1 MILKTAVFYDVKK
14 LVVEEVPLPDV
25 PSDKVLMKIETC
37 AICTWEQ
44 RVYTGVKKV
53 SYPFIGGHEI
63 AGELVQLGEA
73 VDGTW
78 QVGDKVVF
86 GTNLACG
93 HCHYCRVGEEQN
105 CLNFDHSKQQP
116 GLPYRGMGGL
126 SEYLIVDPANI
137 FCYQNV
143 SSEEASLTEPLS
155 CVLHSVE
162 TAEVNFGDY
171 VLVVGAGIMGMLH
184 LQLAQK
190 RGAIV
195 IVSDPNEARLKLAKQ
210 LGAAHVVNPVQE
222 NLTEKVLA
230 YTENL
235 GAQIIFNTT
244 PSSSLIP
251 DLLESLS
258 NTGTMILYSSYYPD
272 EPVGIKFDHIH
283 KTGQQ
288 IKGTANSN
296 KRDFLRAARLISQG
310 IIDVKPF
317 ITKIYPLSQIESAFE
332 EAVNTEAFRI
342 IVNFEQERSED
353 VCS

>member
-1 MILKTAVFYDVKK
+1 MKTAVFYDVKN
-14 LVVEEVPLPDV
+14 LVVEEITMPEV
-25 PSDKVLMKIETC
+25 PSEKILMKINTC

-63 AGELVQLGEA
+63 AGEIVKIGEA
-73 VDGTW
+73 VEGDW
-78 QVGDKVVF
+78 KQGDKVVF

-93 HCHYCRVGEEQN
+93 HCYYCRIGEEQN

-116 GLPYRGMGGL
+116 GLPYKGMGGL
-126 SEYLIVDPANI
+126 SEYLVVDPTNI
-137 FCYQNV
+137 FSYQNV
-143 SSEEASLTEPLS
+143 APEEASLTEPLS

-162 TAEVNFGDY
+162 TAEVDFGDY
-171 VLVVGAGIMGMLH
+171 VLIIGAGIMGMLH

-195 IVSDPNEARLKLAKQ
+195 IVSDPNEERLELAKK
-210 LGAAHVVNPVQE
+210 LGATYIVNPAKE
-222 NLTEKVLA
+222 NLTEKVFA

-235 GAQIIFNTT
+235 GAQVIFNTT
-244 PSSSLIP
+244 PNSKLIP
-251 DLLESLS
+251 NLLESLS

-283 KTGQQ
+283 KTGQKL
-288 IKGTANSN
+288 KGTANSN
-296 KRDFLRAARLISQG
+296 KRDFIRASRLISQG

-332 EAVNTEAFRI
+332 EAITPDSFRI
-342 IVNFEQERSED
+342 VVDFEQERSEKP
-353 VCS
+353 C

>member
-1 MILKTAVFYDVKK
+1 MKTSVFYDIKN
-14 LVVEEVPLPDV
+14 LVVEETPLPEV
-25 PSDKVLMKIETC
+25 PNGKILMKIDTC

-53 SYPFIGGHEI
+53 EYPFIGGHEI
-63 AGELVQLGEA
+63 SGEIVQLGEG
-73 VDGTW
+73 VEGDW
-78 QVGDKVVF
+78 QIGNQIVF

-93 HCHYCRVGEEQN
+93 HCYYCRTGEEQN

-116 GLPYRGMGGL
+116 GLPYKGMGGL
-126 SEYLIVDPANI
+126 SEYLVVAPENI
-137 FCYQNV
+137 FSYQNV
-143 SSEEASLTEPLS
+143 APAEASLTEPLS

-171 VLVVGAGIMGMLH
+171 VLIVGAGIMGMLH

-195 IVSDPNEARLKLAKQ
+195 IVSDPNEERLKLAKE
-210 LGAAHVVNPVQE
+210 LGAAQIINPVKE
-222 NLTEKVLA
+222 NLLEKVLS

-244 PSSSLIP
+244 PNSALIP
-251 DLLESLS
+251 GLLENLS

-272 EPVGIKFDHIH
+272 EPVGITFDHIH
-283 KTGQQ
+283 KTGQK
-288 IKGTANSN
+288 IMGTANSN
-296 KRDFLRAARLISQG
+296 KRDFIRAARLISQG
-310 IIDVKPF
+310 VVNVKPF
-317 ITKIYPLSQIESAFE
+317 VTKIYPLSQIQEAFE

-342 IVNFEQERSED
+342 VIDFEQERSE
-353 VCS
+353 

>member
-1 MILKTAVFYDVKK
+1 MKTAVFYDVKN
-14 LVVEEVPLPDV
+14 LVVEETPMPEVPRE
-25 PSDKVLMKIETC
+25 KILMKIDTC

-63 AGELVQLGEA
+63 AGEIVKIGEA
-73 VDGTW
+73 VEGDW
-78 QVGDKVVF
+78 KQGDKIVF

-93 HCHYCRVGEEQN
+93 HCYYCRIGEEQN

-116 GLPYRGMGGL
+116 GLPYKGMGGL
-126 SEYLIVDPANI
+126 SEYLVVDPSDI
-137 FCYQNV
+137 FSYQNV
-143 SSEEASLTEPLS
+143 APEEASLTEPLS

-162 TAEVNFGDY
+162 TAKVDFGDY
-171 VLVVGAGIMGMLH
+171 VLIVGAGIMGMLH

-195 IVSDPNEARLKLAKQ
+195 IVSDPNEERLELAKN
-210 LGAAHVVNPVQE
+210 LGATYVINPVKE
-222 NLTEKVLA
+222 NLTEKILA

-244 PSSSLIP
+244 PISSLIP
-251 DLLESLS
+251 SLLESLS

-296 KRDFLRAARLISQG
+296 KRDFIRASRLISQG
-310 IIDVKPF
+310 IVDVKPF

-332 EAVNTEAFRI
+332 EAVNTESFRI
-342 IVNFEQERSED
+342 VIDFEQERSEEP
-353 VCS
+353 C

>member
-1 MILKTAVFYDVKK
+1 MKTAVFYDVKK
-14 LVVEEVPLPDV
+14 LVVEDTPLPEL
-25 PSDKVLMKIETC
+25 PKDKLLMKIDTC

-53 SYPFIGGHEI
+53 DYPFIGGHEI
-63 AGELVQLGEA
+63 AGEIFQVGEA
-73 VDGTW
+73 VEGDW
-78 QVGDKVVF
+78 KAGDKVVF

-93 HCHYCRVGEEQN
+93 HCYYCRVGEEQN

-116 GLPYRGMGGL
+116 GLPHKGMGGL
-126 SEYLIVDPANI
+126 SEYLVVDPANI
-137 FCYQNV
+137 FSYQHV
-143 SSEEASLTEPLS
+143 PAEEASLTEPLS

-162 TAEVNFGDY
+162 TAEVDFGDY

-195 IVSDPNEARLKLAKQ
+195 IVSDPNEARLELAKT
-210 LGAAHVVNPVQE
+210 LGAAHVVNPIKE
-222 NLTEKVLA
+222 NLKEKVLA
-230 YTENL
+230 HTENL

-244 PSSSLIP
+244 PISGLIP
-251 DLLESLS
+251 GLLESLS
-258 NTGTMILYSSYYPD
+258 NTGTMMLYSSYYPD
-272 EPVGIKFDHIH
+272 EPVGITFDHIH

-296 KRDFLRAARLISQG
+296 KRDFIRAARMISHG
-310 IIDVKPF
+310 VVDVKPF
-317 ITKIYPLSQIESAFE
+317 ITKIYPLSAIEAAFE

-342 IVNFEQERSED
+342 VIDFEEEREGKG
-353 VCS
+353 C

>member
-1 MILKTAVFYDVKK
+1 MKTAVFYDVKN
-14 LVVEEVPLPDV
+14 LVVEETPMPEVP
-25 PSDKVLMKIETC
+25 KEKILMKIDTC

-63 AGELVQLGEA
+63 AGEIVKIGEA
-73 VDGTW
+73 VEGDW
-78 QVGDKVVF
+78 KQGDKIVF

-93 HCHYCRVGEEQN
+93 HCYYCRIGEEQN

-126 SEYLIVDPANI
+126 SEYLIVDPSDI
-137 FCYQNV
+137 FSYQNV
-143 SSEEASLTEPLS
+143 APEEASLTEPLS

-162 TAEVNFGDY
+162 TAKVDFGDY
-171 VLVVGAGIMGMLH
+171 VLIIGAGIMGMLH

-195 IVSDPNEARLKLAKQ
+195 IVSDPNEKRLELAKS
-210 LGAAHVVNPVQE
+210 LGATHVINPVKE
-222 NLTEKVLA
+222 DLTEKILA

-244 PSSSLIP
+244 PISGLIP
-251 DLLESLS
+251 GLLESLS

-272 EPVGIKFDHIH
+272 EPVGLKFDHIH

-296 KRDFLRAARLISQG
+296 KRDFIRASRLISQG
-310 IIDVKPF
+310 IVDVKPF
-317 ITKIYPLSQIESAFE
+317 ITKIYPLSQIEPAFE
-332 EAVNTEAFRI
+332 EAVNTESFRI
-342 IVNFEQERSED
+342 VIDFEQERSEES
-353 VCS
+353 C